1 MGRPPARARTWTG
14 ATLLAVTALAAVFRL
29 HMLDTVPPGL
39 YLDETLNAQHA
50 IAWRLS
56 AHKAWFEGTPP
67 IPGVWAD
74 VPNLYLAG
82 VSGVL
87 RLFGDG
93 FLATRMTS
101 VVPSLACVPLL
112 YALARS
118 VTGRRQALL
127 AAGLL
132 AVSHWAARTGRD
144 GTYEVAMTALQ
155 LAGLASLG
163 RALARDRLL
172 SSALA
177 GVLLGASIY
186 TYTAA
191 RLVLAQAGVWLGWE
205 LVASAERRRTLAH
218 AGLCL
223 AVALLCAAPYAVY
236 LATRSAGDLGVL
248 ALTGP
253 AAPHGVL
260 GTLAENVAAHLAM
273 FNLRGGTY
281 ARDNLPGW
289 PMLDPVTGL
298 LFLAG
303 LLVALRR
310 ADRQRRLVVTWYAVC
325 VLGGVLSLS
334 REGPPYVYRVA
345 NLGPWA
351 CLVAAAGA
359 VAAWDRLRPR
369 VSGPVAVLGALGGL
383 GVAGALNFWILF
395 VRGPACPDFGPAFGT
410 TETQL
415 GLWLARH
422 PDERP
427 AYVLYDTVRLL
438 DSSYASLWYPETNG
452 YNWYRPID
460 SAAAIHLSAGVYR
473 RSPEHA
479 LDPAALHGDVDVVA
493 RLPGQLPGP
502 AVFVVPPTLVDAVG
516 RFYAIDGRE
525 DVTDGLG
532 RGLGTVLRVR
542 PR

>member
-50 IAWRLS
+50 IAWRLG

-163 RALARDRLL
+163 RALARDRLVW
-172 SSALA
+172 SALA

-383 GVAGALNFWILF
+383 GVAGARPRVPTSAL
-395 VRGPACPDFGPAFGT
+395 P
-410 TETQL
+410 
-415 GLWLARH
+415 LAR
-422 PDERP
+422 PRP
-427 AYVLYDTVRLL
+427 
-438 DSSYASLWYPETNG
+438 SSGSGSRATRTSG
-452 YNWYRPID
+452 
-460 SAAAIHLSAGVYR
+460 
-473 RSPEHA
+473 
-479 LDPAALHGDVDVVA
+479 
-493 RLPGQLPGP
+493 
-502 AVFVVPPTLVDAVG
+502 PPTSSMTRSACSTPPTRASG
-516 RFYAIDGRE
+516 IPRPTATTGIGPSTRRRPS
-525 DVTDGLG
+525 TSRRACTGAH
-532 RGLGTVLRVR
+532 RSTPSTR
-542 PR
+542 PRCTATSTWWRASRGNSPARPCSSSLRRWSMPSGGSTPSTGART

>member
-163 RALARDRLL
+163 RALARDRLMW
-172 SSALA
+172 SALA

-310 ADRQRRLVVTWYAVC
+310 AV
-325 VLGGVLSLS
+325 
-334 REGPPYVYRVA
+334 
-345 NLGPWA
+345 
-351 CLVAAAGA
+351 
-359 VAAWDRLRPR
+359 
-369 VSGPVAVLGALGGL
+369 
-383 GVAGALNFWILF
+383 
-395 VRGPACPDFGPAFGT
+395 GT